1 MGVQHMRPF
10 ALGMAALLAPMAFIT
25 NASAHEHEAEHRLE
39 TLVSYFADGAVVGEP
54 SIVD

>member
-1 MGVQHMRPF
+1 MRPF